1 MEEFDEGR
9 RSRGR
14 REGGEGK
21 GEKGE
26 GERGS
31 EGGGGMTG
39 DQKVP
44 GEQNKWM
51 SSANVIHYTL

>member
-1 MEEFDEGR
+1 MKREEGAGGERSGRGGEDERGAGR
-9 RSRGR
+9 G
-14 REGGEGK
+14 EGG
-21 GEKGE
+21 
-26 GERGS
+26 
-31 EGGGGMTG
+31 GGGGMTG

>member
-1 MEEFDEGR
+1 LKREEGAGGERSGRGGEDERGAGR
-9 RSRGR
+9 G
-14 REGGEGK
+14 EGG
-21 GEKGE
+21 
-26 GERGS
+26 
-31 EGGGGMTG
+31 GGGGMTG